1 MTGEENTMNHFRKFI
16 VVVGSFLFLIILF
29 TGIFKYVENKAML
42 PPANSPLLC
51 ENENSDLPI
60 VALLGDSITHGRVSA
75 NYSDILEEKFKSEFR
90 FINAGIN
97 SHLAYN
103 LLNRL
108 DKVIKCNPSKI
119 TILIGTNDVNSTLSE
134 ESRKRYIK
142 NMELP
147 VEPNKKWYEENLR
160 RIIEKL
166 QKETKADIAVL
177 SLPLIGEDL
186 NSTANKRVVEYSNII
201 QSLASEY
208 KITYLPLLE
217 TETEFIKGK
226 SVDKRDCANSNALVS
241 KAVADHFLFGKS
253 WDEISMK
260 NEFLISTDCLHINS
274 KGANMISDLIS
285 GFINS
290 KK

>member
-1 MTGEENTMNHFRKFI
+1 MNHFRKI
-16 VVVGSFLFLIILF
+16 YSRSRILLFLIILF

-51 ENENSDLPI
+51 ENENSDLLI

-147 VEPNKKWYEENLR
+147 VEPNKNGMK
-160 RIIEKL
+160 
-166 QKETKADIAVL
+166 
-177 SLPLIGEDL
+177 
-186 NSTANKRVVEYSNII
+186 
-201 QSLASEY
+201 
-208 KITYLPLLE
+208 KI
-217 TETEFIKGK
+217 
-226 SVDKRDCANSNALVS
+226 
-241 KAVADHFLFGKS
+241 
-253 WDEISMK
+253 
-260 NEFLISTDCLHINS
+260 
-274 KGANMISDLIS
+274 
-285 GFINS
+285 
-290 KK
+290 